1 MAVTLFTV
9 ACGYVGARAVPEL
22 LLNNEW
28 RENLETLEVHP
39 AALNHPSFSCFMQIS
54 DIRARHAMRCCAQC
68 STTTPSLV
76 PEEEWCCC
84 IQR

>member
-28 RENLETLEVHP
+28 RENLETLEVP
-39 AALNHPSFSCFMQIS
+39 PTALKLHSLLRFMQIL
-54 DIRARHAMRCCAQC
+54 DARATYLMRCCAQC
-68 STTTPSLV
+68 SNTTPSLV
-76 PEEEWCCC
+76 LEEGWCCC